1 VTPPPPRT
9 RSHLVAFS
17 IAFAIAAVC
26 VAAGLSGSIRLEQ
39 NYVHALAPEFPPCKL
54 QGVVLQRLAFEQPD
68 LLPFYGSSELAKP
81 MANNPNE
88 FFADYPTGFAVFPV
102 GKPGATSL
110 TAAQKLGGVGKT
122 LRGKKVAI
130 SLSPGW
136 FFTEVFDPKYYEG
149 NFSESQVMQLV
160 YGGELSWELR
170 RDMARRMIEYPRTYE
185 TRAMLD
191 FSLHCLASDKKW
203 DHLLFHVS
211 QPLGN
216 LNRAICLAQD
226 HLEASIYIMEQ
237 YGTLKSR
244 PRLLRR
250 VQWNDVLKRA
260 VRFSN
265 KNAVQTKRNEVVRR
279 HLPRASR
286 DIPFRNTLA
295 KAKEWTD
302 VELMLRVLKEL
313 GAKPLI
319 MSMPVE
325 DIRLEVYGIS
335 PETRTA
341 YNERLV
347 GLTAKYQFPLVDFR
361 QYQKD
366 PSFLVDF
373 LDHLSASG
381 WLYYNKALDDFYH
394 ERLPQV
400 N

>member
-1 VTPPPPRT
+1 MDETKAK
-9 RSHLVAFS
+9 LLGVA
-17 IAFAIAAVC
+17 
-26 VAAGLSGSIRLEQ
+26 
-39 NYVHALAPEFPPCKL
+39 
-54 QGVVLQRLAFEQPD
+54 LQRVAYAQPD
-68 LLPFYGSSELAKP
+68 LLVLYGSSELVKP
-81 MANNPNE
+81 MENRPSE
-88 FFADYPTGFAVFPV
+88 FFADYPTGFTVFPV

-110 TAAQKLGGVGKT
+110 TVAQKLGGVGGT
-122 LRGKKVAI
+122 LRGKKLAI

-149 NFSESQVMQLV
+149 NFSENQVMQLV
-160 YGGELSWELR
+160 YGNELSWELR
-170 RDMARRMIEYPRTYE
+170 RDLARRMVEYPRTLDN
-185 TRAMLD
+185 RPLLD
-191 FSLHCLASDKKW
+191 FSLRCLSSESKV
-203 DHLLFHVS
+203 DHLLFRVS
-211 QPLGN
+211 QPLGQ
-216 LNRAICLAQD
+216 LDRAICLAQD
-226 HLEASIYIMEQ
+226 HLEVAIHVFEEYD
-237 YGTLKSR
+237 TLKAK
-244 PRLLRR
+244 PRLERR
-250 VQWNDVLKRA
+250 VVWNDVLKRA

-286 DIPFRNTLA
+286 DFAFRNTLA
-295 KAKEWTD
+295 AAKEWTD
-302 VELMLRVLKEL
+302 FELMLRVMQEL

-347 GLTAKYQFPLVDFR
+347 GLTSRYNFPLVDFHE
-361 QYQKD
+361 YQRD

-381 WLYYNKALDDFYH
+381 WLYYNKALDDYFH
-394 ERLPQV
+394 DRLTQS